1 MSGVV
6 DMTIKP
12 IELQT
17 IIPKVTELQRTKS
30 AESELEKSSLSVGM
44 HQEQRKHDQEVIL
57 VIHTK
62 KSEGSRIDRNEEKK
76 EKQGKKKKRQN
87 EEKDRENEE
96 KSRHE
101 QPETSHRIDI
111 KI

>member
-1 MSGVV
+1 
-6 DMTIKP
+6 MTIKP

-17 IIPKVTELQRTKS
+17 IIPKVTELQRAKA
-30 AESELEKSSLSVGM
+30 AESELEKSNLSVGM

-62 KSEGSRIDRNEEKK
+62 KSEGSRIDRNEQKK
-76 EKQGKKKKRQN
+76 EKQGKQKKRQN
-87 EEKDRENEE
+87 EGKSGENSE
-96 KSRHE
+96 SGRQE
-101 QPETSHRIDI
+101 QPGANHRIDI

>member
-1 MSGVV
+1 MS
-6 DMTIKP
+6 IRP

-17 IIPKVTELQRTKS
+17 IIPKVTELQRTKA
-30 AESELEKSSLSVGM
+30 AENELEKSSLSVAV

-62 KSEGSRIDRNEEKK
+62 KSEGSRIVRDEQKK
-76 EKQGKKKKRQN
+76 EKQGKQKKKQN
-87 EEKDRENEE
+87 DGKDGEKNKQE
-96 KSRHE
+96 H
-101 QPETSHRIDI
+101 PEAIHRIDI

>member
-1 MSGVV
+1 
-6 DMTIKP
+6 MTIKP

-17 IIPKVTELQRTKS
+17 IIPKVTELQRAKT

-44 HQEQRKHDQEVIL
+44 HQDQQKHDQEVIL

-62 KSEGSRIDRNEEKK
+62 KSEGSKIDRNEQKK
-76 EKQGKKKKRQN
+76 EKQGKQKKRQN
-87 EEKDRENEE
+87 EEKNSGNGENG
-96 KSRHE
+96 KHE
-101 QPETSHRIDI
+101 QHETSHRIDI

>member
-1 MSGVV
+1 
-6 DMTIKP
+6 MTIKP

-17 IIPKVTELQRTKS
+17 IIPKVTELQRTRA

-62 KSEGSRIDRNEEKK
+62 KSEGSKIDRNEPKK
-76 EKQGKKKKRQN
+76 EKQGKQKKRQGEGKN
-87 EEKDRENEE
+87 GENGERGKHDQSE
-96 KSRHE
+96 AN
-101 QPETSHRIDI
+101 HRIDI

>member
-1 MSGVV
+1 MA
-6 DMTIKP
+6 IKP

-30 AESELEKSSLSVGM
+30 AESEMEKSNLSVGM

-62 KSEGSRIDRNEEKK
+62 KSEGSKIDRNEQKK
-76 EKQGKKKKRQN
+76 EKQGKQKKRQN
-87 EEKDRENEE
+87 EEKNGEDGERG
-96 KSRHE
+96 KHE
-101 QPETSHRIDI
+101 QHEASHRIDI